1 MAGRYTRHWMSC
13 ALGLLFLGGF
23 MAAPVPL
30 RAAEPD
36 FNMLDAEED
45 LPDMNY
51 VRSQAESGRARSQT
65 QLADFYLTL
74 ADYTNAVAWYQKAAS
89 QNHVP
94 AQLSLAGCLLAGRG
108 VDRNPQSAAQWL
120 RRAADTIEAKA
131 GTTNPTPAISAAK
144 PAAPQPTTNV
154 VTARVQSPVV
164 AKPPAVAVTPGFT
177 NTPSPARIQS
187 LLAAEPDLLESPTG
201 LRSPGDTR

>member
-1 MAGRYTRHWMSC
+1 MSC

-23 MAAPVPL
+23 MAAPMPL

-51 VRSQAESGRARSQT
+51 VRSQAEAGRARSQT

-74 ADYTNAVAWYQKAAS
+74 ADYTNAVAWYRKAAT

-94 AQLSLAGCLLAGRG
+94 AQLSLAGCLLVGRG

-120 RRAADTIEAKA
+120 RRAADVIDAKA
-131 GTTNPTPAISAAK
+131 
-144 PAAPQPTTNV
+144 PTTNAAPAI
-154 VTARVQSPVV
+154 ARVPLASEQRSTNAVAARVPSPVATNAPTVV
-164 AKPPAVAVTPGFT
+164 ATPGRT

-201 LRSPGDTR
+201 LRAPGHTR

>member
-1 MAGRYTRHWMSC
+1 MSC

-23 MAAPVPL
+23 TATPALL

-51 VRSQAESGRARSQT
+51 VRSQAEAGRARSQT

-74 ADYTNAVAWYQKAAS
+74 ADYTNAVAWYQKAAA

-108 VDRNPQSAAQWL
+108 VDRNPPAAAQWL
-120 RRAADTIEAKA
+120 RRAADVIDAKV
-131 GTTNPTPAISAAK
+131 TPTNVAPAITAVK
-144 PAAPQPTTNV
+144 PAAEPRATNV
-154 VTARVQSPVV
+154 AVAARVPLPSSVTN
-164 AKPPAVAVTPGFT
+164 AAPAVAATSVRS
-177 NTPSPARIQS
+177 NALSSARIQS
-187 LLAAEPDLLESPTG
+187 LLAAEPDLLESPAG
-201 LRSPGDTR
+201 PRAPGGTR

>member
-1 MAGRYTRHWMSC
+1 MSC

-23 MAAPVPL
+23 MATPVLL

-51 VRSQAESGRARSQT
+51 VRSQAEAGRARSQT

-74 ADYTNAVAWYQKAAS
+74 ADYTNAVAWYQKAAA

-108 VDRNPQSAAQWL
+108 VDRNPPAAAQWL
-120 RRAADTIEAKA
+120 RRAADVIDAKVTATNSPQTI
-131 GTTNPTPAISAAK
+131 SLVK
-144 PAAPQPTTNV
+144 PASEPRATNAV
-154 VTARVQSPVV
+154 AARVPSPVV
-164 AKPPAVAVTPGFT
+164 TTAPTIVVTPVRT
-177 NTPSPARIQS
+177 NTPSSGRIQS
-187 LLAAEPDLLESPTG
+187 LLAAEPNLLESPAG
-201 LRSPGDTR
+201 LRAPGDTR